1 MVRCLLY
8 KHTVQITPYL
18 YFKGD
23 CELALAF
30 YEACGLGKVR
40 ELRRYAGTPMAE
52 RAGAVVLWVR
62 EEHSHLQ
69 DVLEATAEAF
79 LADAEQLVANYFLLE
94 DPDEVTPVGI
104 RLYASDGPDSEP
116 MKGCAIFIESE
127 AADRAQTLFLAL
139 SAGGRITVPFKKQFW
154 GEHYGNFTDQFGVYA
169 SHVYSSHEA
178 LGGRGNEKAPAN
190 R

>member
-52 RAGAVVLWVR
+52 RAGPAWHDKVL
-62 EEHSHLQ
+62 HS
-69 DVLEATAEAF
+69 
-79 LADAEQLVANYFLLE
+79 YFEGPGL
-94 DPDEVTPVGI
+94 

-154 GEHYGNFTDQFGVYA
+154 GENYGNFTDQFGVQWA
-169 SHVYSSHEA
+169 LSSKT
-178 LGGRGNEKAPAN
+178 LGQ
-190 R
+190 